1 MAFLKRLTELVLAA
15 LLVCICALTIGAC
28 LLILGHFPKDD
39 VPFSMR
45 LQLALLLGFGS
56 SAGLLFAARLAFP
69 RLRVEG
75 GRIIGVQG
83 VWRFMLLWTVAL
95 ALGLWSGDPQ
105 AKATAVG
112 IILVILLRLAWR
124 STFGSKSE

>member
-1 MAFLKRLTELVLAA
+1 
-15 LLVCICALTIGAC
+15 
-28 LLILGHFPKDD
+28 
-39 VPFSMR
+39 
-45 LQLALLLGFGS
+45 
-56 SAGLLFAARLAFP
+56 
-69 RLRVEG
+69 
-75 GRIIGVQG
+75 
-83 VWRFMLLWTVAL
+83 MLLWTVAL